1 MFLWNAFYFSAF
13 NSRCGLHLTD
23 GIALTH
29 VGRRVPLFRPGSSA
43 LVTHGVRQRGPR
55 RCSAPPGPPKASA
68 AAAQPLPGGSGP
80 PEPFGP
86 APRRTGRAGPPLGR
100 TNSPAPGRARR
111 SRLSDL
117 RSGRGRPRAAAG
129 GSVAAFRRRCRR
141 RLLAALRRRAR
152 TGARDG
158 QLRRRSTAGRGPGRA
173 SACSRRSRA
182 VVPRKG
188 QAPPDATPRR
198 RQAAA
203 QVPGGRR
210 RAVSAR
216 GAGPTRLVRPFGPG
230 GGARRGRA
238 VPSGPRGTLGER
250 PGPAVLAA
258 LRPRVARRRPR
269 RAVRGE
275 AAAGGSRVLGTF
287 PGRLLAVRAG
297 HGASRGRQRAP
308 C

>member
-1 MFLWNAFYFSAF
+1 MERVLFFCFQLTLWITPNGRHRPDARRQACAFVPP
-13 NSRCGLHLTD
+13 GLICARHTRRTAA
-23 GIALTH
+23 GPEALLC
-29 VGRRVPLFRPGSSA
+29 PS
-43 LVTHGVRQRGPR
+43 
-55 RCSAPPGPPKASA
+55 GPPKASA

-117 RSGRGRPRAAAG
+117 RSGRGCPRAAAG

-275 AAAGGSRVLGTF
+275 AAAGGSRALGTF